1 MAEPDARSAR
11 RRAPRL
17 RAPTRDGFTSAVH
30 DPRVVARVGVW
41 LGVAVLTAFATG
53 LLSHLHQNPVRWLPL
68 GPAPVWGYQVSQG
81 LHVAAGLAAIP
92 LLLAKLYAAY
102 PALFEQPPLRGVR
115 HGLERASIA
124 VLVATTTFQLVTGLF
139 NVFQWYPWDFGFVR
153 VHFAAAIVL
162 VGSLLVHV
170 AVKLPTIVAAL
181 RAPTRGPTRAPTR
194 ATGAPDEAAATRRGF
209 LGAVAVTVLALSALT
224 LGQTVRP
231 LAPLAVLA
239 PRQAGTGPQGVPVN
253 KTARSAGVEESALDP
268 DWVLTLAGPLGTRT
282 LARADLEA
290 MPSARATLPVACVE
304 GWSTTADWE
313 GVRVRDLVRLVSADD
328 AVDVRITSLQPRG
341 AYRRSVLPAAYAA
354 HPDSLLALR
363 LNGAELSLDHGFPAR
378 VIAPHRPGV
387 LQTKWVSRIEV
398 VST

>member
-1 MAEPDARSAR
+1 MSEPSPAPAR
-11 RRAPRL
+11 RRVRRPRVPSP
-17 RAPTRDGFTSAVH
+17 AAFASAVH
-30 DPRVVARVGVW
+30 DPRVVARVGAW
-41 LGVAVLTAFATG
+41 LGLAVLTAFATG
-53 LLSHLHQNPVRWLPL
+53 LVSHLHQNPVRWLPL
-68 GPAPVWGYQVSQG
+68 PPEPAWGYQVSQG

-102 PALFEQPPLRGVR
+102 PALFEQPPLRGLR

-139 NVFQWYPWDFGFVR
+139 NIFQWYPWEFGFVR
-153 VHFAAAIVL
+153 VHFATAIVL
-162 VGSLLVHV
+162 VGAMLVHV
-170 AVKLPTIVAAL
+170 AVKLPVIVAAL
-181 RAPTRGPTRAPTR
+181 RTPTGSA
-194 ATGAPDEAAATRRGF
+194 GASDGAAATRRGF
-209 LGAVAVTVLALSALT
+209 LGAVALTVLALSALT

-253 KTARSAGVEESALDP
+253 KTARSAGVEEAAVDP
-268 DWVLTLAGPLGTRT
+268 GWVLTLAGPLGTRT
-282 LARADLEA
+282 LTRAELEA
-290 MPSARATLPVACVE
+290 MPPARATLPIACVE

-313 GVRVRDLVRLVSADD
+313 GVRVRDLVRLVSQDE
-328 AVDVRITSLQPRG
+328 AVDVLVTSLQPRG

-354 HPDSLLALR
+354 HPDSLIALR

-387 LQTKWVSRIEV
+387 LQTKWVSRMEV
-398 VST
+398 VTA